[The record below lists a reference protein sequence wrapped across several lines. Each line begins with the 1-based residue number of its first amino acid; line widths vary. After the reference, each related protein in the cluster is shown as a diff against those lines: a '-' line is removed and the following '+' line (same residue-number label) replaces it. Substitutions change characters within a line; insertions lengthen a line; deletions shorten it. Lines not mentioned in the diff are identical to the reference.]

1 MVTGFLGLDQPP
13 AGPVTVNGRP
23 YAQLSAPMHQ
33 VGALLDAGGGNKMR
47 IKRLAPALAIVLA
60 VAGCGSAATSTTAT
74 ASTGTVTTA
83 ASGNTHVT
91 LYSINSDGPRFQ
103 AIVTGAVGDH
113 GQAVSV
119 YPDGRVDPQHDSDLS
134 LRMTRGSFLLNGAAL
149 DTRVVTAFRRWRGNP
164 ATCSGSAIVTAQAPV
179 VAGSGTGAYRRV
191 SGSFTL
197 TATVDEIDVKS
208 GCTATGKFLAQ
219 VIVITGAGTIR
230 TG

>member
-1 MVTGFLGLDQPP
+1 MIEARGLK
-13 AGPVTVNGRP
+13 RI
-23 YAQLSAPMHQ
+23 
-33 VGALLDAGGGNKMR
+33 GA
-47 IKRLAPALAIVLA
+47 ALAIVLA
-60 VAGCGSAATSTTAT
+60 VTGCASAATRTTAT
-74 ASTGTVTTA
+74 ATTRVTTA

-134 LRMTRGSFLLNGAAL
+134 LRLTRGSFLLNGAAL
-149 DTRVVTAFRRWRGNP
+149 DKRVVTALRHWRGNP
-164 ATCSGSAIVTAQAPV
+164 ATCSGSATVTAAAPV
-179 VAGSGTGAYRRV
+179 VAASGAGAYRGI

-197 TATVDEIDVKS
+197 TATVDEIDAKA
-208 GCTATGKFLAQ
+208 GCTATGAFIAQ
-219 VIVITGAGTIR
+219 VIVITGTGTVR

>member
-1 MVTGFLGLDQPP
+1 
-13 AGPVTVNGRP
+13 
-23 YAQLSAPMHQ
+23 
-33 VGALLDAGGGNKMR
+33 MR

-60 VAGCGSAATSTTAT
+60 VAGCGSAATSTTAS
-74 ASTGTVTTA
+74 ASTGTTTTA
-83 ASGNTHVT
+83 STNTHVT

-134 LRMTRGSFLLNGAAL
+134 LRLTRGSFLLDGAIL
-149 DTRVVTAFRRWRGNP
+149 DQRVVTAFRRWRGNP
-164 ATCSGSAIVTAQAPV
+164 ATCSGSATVTAQVPV

-191 SGSFTL
+191 SGRFTL

-208 GCTATGKFLAQ
+208 GCTATGTFLAQ